1 MKTRSFQR
9 PRKEGNPDLRRQ
21 CQSPALEIPQM
32 VEELTQYLTPTLFT
46 PLKYLQGNHEK
57 FMRDRLLNL
66 PVMVALVL
74 SLVYR
79 QIAGLSEAVR
89 VLKEEGLL
97 WVKPLE
103 VSKQAV
109 SKRLM
114 NLPCEIWGVLL
125 KQVLEKSQRK
135 PQNLKIEA
143 RWQKVRQKFSAIWIA
158 DGSTLEQLRKRL
170 KIAQEQKVQL
180 AGKIMMI
187 VEAFTQQPITV
198 WYQED
203 PKSNDKK
210 WAEELLNKLPISGL
224 LIVDL
229 GFFSF
234 VWFDR
239 FTEEN
244 KFFLTRMR
252 EKTSLTV
259 KKVLSE
265 GVYYRDE
272 IIDLGQYRSNP
283 CHHPV
288 RLVSVLWGKTW
299 YRYLTN
305 VLSPEQLS
313 PQEVCEL
320 YRRRWQIEEAFLLT
334 KRLLGLAYLWV
345 GHRNGV
351 QIQILATLIFYTVL
365 NRLVGD
371 VAIALNQPKEKI
383 SVEMVFRSLYYVAKA
398 VTRGENPDVVSY
410 LAERA
415 KLFGLV
421 KAERKRHRE
430 RDALSQ
436 QIWEAIPL
444 S

>member
-1 MKTRSFQR
+1 MKTRSQPR
-9 PRKEGNPDLRRQ
+9 PRQKGNPDLRRS
-21 CQSPALEIPQM
+21 CKSPNLEIPSI
-32 VEELTQYLTPTLFT
+32 VEELKQDLAPTLFS
-46 PLKYLQGNHEK
+46 PLKYVQGNHEK
-57 FMRDRLLNL
+57 SMRDRVLTL

-79 QIAGLSEAVR
+79 QIEGLSEGAR
-89 VLKEEGLL
+89 VLKEEGFL
-97 WVKPLE
+97 WVEPIK
-103 VSKQAV
+103 VSKQAL
-109 SKRLM
+109 SQRLL
-114 NLPCEIWGVLL
+114 NFPCEIFGILL
-125 KQVLEKSQRK
+125 QKVLEKKQESQ
-135 PQNLKIEA
+135 PELKIEEK
-143 RWQKVRQKFSAIWIA
+143 WQKVREKFSSVWIA

-170 KIAQEQKVQL
+170 KVCQEKKVEL
-180 AGKIMMI
+180 GGKIMMV
-187 VEAFTQQPITV
+187 VEAFTKDPITV
-198 WYQED
+198 WYRED
-203 PKSNDKK
+203 AKSNDKK
-210 WAEELLNKLPISGL
+210 WSEDLINKLPPLGL

-234 VWFDR
+234 VWFDQ
-239 FTEEN
+239 FTEEK

-252 EKTSLTV
+252 EKTSYKV
-259 KKVLSE
+259 KRVLSQ
-265 GVYYRDE
+265 GTYYKDE
-272 IIDLGQYRSNP
+272 IIELGKYRSNP
-283 CHHPV
+283 CHYPV

-305 VLSPEQLS
+305 VLEQEQLS

-351 QIQILATLIFYTVL
+351 QIQILSTLIFYTVL
-365 NRLVGD
+365 NRLVGE

-398 VTRGENPDVVSY
+398 VLRGEDPDVVSY

-430 RDALSQ
+430 RDALSG
-436 QIWEAIPL
+436 QIWQAIP
-444 S
+444 

>member
-1 MKTRSFQR
+1 MSNKR
-9 PRKEGNPDLRRQ
+9 PRKSGNPDLRRQ
-21 CQSPALEIPQM
+21 QQTPRLEVPYFE
-32 VEELTQYLTPTLFT
+32 EELIKYLEPALFT
-46 PLKYLQGNHEK
+46 PLKYIQGNHEK
-57 FMRDRLLNL
+57 VMRDRLLNL
-66 PVMVALVL
+66 PVMVALIL

-79 QIAGLSEAVR
+79 QIGGLSEGVR

-103 VSKQAV
+103 VSKQAL

-114 NLPCEIWGVLL
+114 NLPAEIFAILL
-125 KQVLEKSQRK
+125 KTVLEKVAEKSVELQQHSSLTEIRK
-135 PQNLKIEA
+135 
-143 RWQKVRQKFSAIWIA
+143 RFSAVWIA

-170 KIAQEQKVQL
+170 KIAEDKEGKL

-187 VEAFTQQPITV
+187 VEAFTNNPVTV
-198 WYQED
+198 WYQEKEKYD
-203 PKSNDKK
+203 DRNWSEDILNQLPKS
-210 WAEELLNKLPISGL
+210 GL
-224 LIVDL
+224 IIVDM

-234 VWFDR
+234 AWFDQL
-239 FTEEN
+239 TTN
-244 KFFLTRMR
+244 QKFFLTRLR
-252 EKTSLTV
+252 RGTAYEV
-259 KKVLSE
+259 KQVLSQ
-265 GVYYRDE
+265 GTYYKDE
-272 IIDLGQYRSNP
+272 IIKMGKYRSNP
-283 CHHPV
+283 CEYPV

-299 YRYLTN
+299 YYYLTN

-313 PQEVCEL
+313 PREICEL

-345 GHRNGV
+345 GHSNGV

-365 NRLVGD
+365 NQLVAE
-371 VAIALNQPKEKI
+371 VAIAFNQPKEKI

-398 VTRGENPDVVSY
+398 RIRGENPDVVSY
-410 LAERA
+410 LVERA

-421 KAERKRHRE
+421 KVERKRHRE
-430 RDALSQ
+430 KDALTQ